1 MMNILKRIM
10 AMVMILF
17 LSTAAAEEIRQ
28 EGQDMAIYKEDIVSI
43 DLENGTIHRSFL
55 RHSIGGGD
63 KLANRFGVRVFRNG
77 QPEALSGYCKGYFI
91 RSSGE
96 TIVISDGTISSNV
109 AYVTLPETCY
119 AVEGVFSLAIKVI
132 NGSETVTMRI
142 VDGVVSRT
150 SSGSAVDPGTIIPS
164 VEAMLAEIEAAEA
177 TIPLDYSNVNKAL
190 RLQQTGIQTQTLSW
204 EQGGI
209 DGDTGAFNTS
219 TIQIRTGFIYVGKGN
234 VIKITTNNGYR
245 GHIRWYNGAN
255 TSQFV
260 SGENSV
266 SGYITAQ
273 ADYVALVCTEPN
285 WGTIVPSEGSNLGMK
300 IVSGAE
306 AEIGIVKQAFI
317 LASVPIELDTHTW
330 MLSFP
335 ANNYC
340 RVITSFGEKI
350 ALNILGNVQLQQ
362 SCVIYYKKDT
372 NEIVTRDYVT
382 AIDDPNLY
390 LIGITNGSQVVYMNI
405 LSAFKVNGVTG
416 AGCCP
421 EFSFLYNYRYA
432 PAYIAVLGDSI
443 STYDGYSEG
452 AYYPSGDVDTV
463 DETWWAIVAKGLRLG
478 YDSAT
483 VSAISRTTFIDQN
496 DESIPPAYDSTRIA
510 RLGSVHYPSYIF
522 VNMGTNDPY
531 LNNIGNMTYESDIT
545 ALEALPESTTKGIAL
560 TIRKLQEAYSDARIV
575 MLIPK
580 PVAISTVHEQAS
592 QYTAELVEKVAERIK
607 ELGELYGV
615 YKVID
620 LRKCDINQ
628 TNVASYCEDSAI
640 HPNALGMKRMGEYI
654 LHEMLR

>member
-10 AMVMILF
+10 ALVMILF

-77 QPEALSGYCKGYFI
+77 QPEALSGSCKGYFI

-96 TIVISDGTISSNV
+96 TIVISDGTISGNV
-109 AYVTLPETCY
+109 AYVTLPESCY
-119 AVEGVFSLAIKVI
+119 AQEGVFSLAIKVES
-132 NGSETVTMRI
+132 GSVKGTLRI
-142 VDGVVSRT
+142 VDGMVCRT
-150 SSGSAVDPGTIIPS
+150 STDSAVDPGTIIPS
-164 VEAMLAEIEAAEA
+164 VEALLAEIAAAEA

-190 RLQQTGIQTQTLSW
+190 RLQQTGIQTQTMSW

-209 DGDTGAFNTS
+209 DGETGAFNTS

-234 VIKITTNNGYR
+234 VIKITTSNGYR
-245 GHIRWYNGAN
+245 GHVRWYNGAN

-266 SGYITAQ
+266 SGYFTAP

-330 MLSFP
+330 VLSFP

-443 STYDGYSEG
+443 SAYDGYSEG

-560 TIRKLQEAYSDARIV
+560 TIRKLQEAYSEARIV

-628 TNVASYCEDSAI
+628 TNVASYCGDSAI

>member
-1 MMNILKRIM
+1 M
-10 AMVMILF
+10 AN
-17 LSTAAAEEIRQ
+17 
-28 EGQDMAIYKEDIVSI
+28 YKEDII
-43 DLENGTIHRSFL
+43 NIELENGTLHRSFL
-55 RHSIGGGD
+55 HHSIGEGD
-63 KLANRFGVRVFRNG
+63 AKANRYGVRVFRNKE
-77 QPEALSGYCKGYFI
+77 PVALGGSCRGFFI
-91 RSSGE
+91 RADGATV
-96 TIVISDGTISSNV
+96 TIPDGVVTGNV

-164 VEAMLAEIEAAEA
+164 VEAMLAEIAAAEA

-234 VIKITTNNGYR
+234 VIKITTSNGYR
-245 GHIRWYNGAN
+245 GHVRWYNGAN
-255 TSQFV
+255 ASQFV
-260 SGENSV
+260 SSENSV
-266 SGYITAQ
+266 SGYITAP

-285 WGTIVPSEGSNLGMK
+285 WGTIVPSEGSNMGMK

-330 MLSFP
+330 VLSFP
-335 ANNYC
+335 INNYC

-350 ALNILGNVQLQQ
+350 NLNIQGDVQLQQ
-362 SCVIYYKKDT
+362 SCIIYYKKDT

-390 LIGITNGSQVVYMNI
+390 LIGVTNGAQVVYMNI
-405 LSAFKVNGVTG
+405 MSAFKVDGVTS
-416 AGCCP
+416 AGSCP
-421 EFSFLYNYRYA
+421 EFTFLYNYRYA

-463 DETWWAIVAKGLRLG
+463 DETWWAIVAKGLRLE

-496 DESIPPAYDSTRIA
+496 DESLPPAYDSTRIA

-531 LNNIGNMTYESDIT
+531 LNNIGSMTYESDIT

-560 TIRKLQEAYSDARIV
+560 TIRKLQAAYSDARIV

-580 PVAISTVHEQAS
+580 PVKIDTVHETS
-592 QYTAELVEKVAERIK
+592 PQYTAELVEKVAERIK
-607 ELGELYGV
+607 ALGELYGV
-615 YKVID
+615 FKVID

-628 TNVASYCEDSAI
+628 SNVTSYCGDSAI
-640 HPNALGMKRMGEYI
+640 HPNASGMKRMGQYI
-654 LHEMLR
+654 LFEMMK